1 MHIYMESRKMVLYSQ
16 GINGDADIENRFMDK
31 GGREEREAEAEMNG
45 ESSMETY
52 TLTYVK

>member
-1 MHIYMESRKMVLYSQ
+1 MESRKMVLYSQ

>member
-16 GINGDADIENRFMDK
+16 GINGDADIENKFMDK
-31 GGREEREAEAEMNG
+31 GGREEREAEMNG